1 MFSAMRT
8 WSISSKTDFE
18 CHFYSDLEM
27 APFPPQQIWHFT
39 LFAMQTC
46 PISTTTNFEIHLI
59 KNCNPVC
66 PLSFQTHVAILFSGI
81 QTCLISTTRDLEIQ
95 ILLKSGVPNFHQNRL
110 ANSIFST
117 MWTCPSSCQ
126 PDFEIHRFL
135 QSGVPNF
142 NSNRFG
148 NSFFWYPDIP
158 HFHPIR
164 CVNSLF

>member
-1 MFSAMRT
+1 
-8 WSISSKTDFE
+8 
-18 CHFYSDLEM
+18 
-27 APFPPQQIWHFT
+27 
-39 LFAMQTC
+39 MQTC

-158 HFHPIR
+158 HFHPSDVQILCSEIWTWPHSTPTHLEIQFFLQSGVTTFLENR
-164 CVNSLF
+164 L